1 MKIKVQKYQENLK
14 RNLGIIQK
22 RFGTK
27 ALYKSLGMCRR
38 TWCNRMSSPETFT
51 LRELQIICDCTNM
64 DIEKLI
70 GDSDDT

>member
-22 RFGTK
+22 KFGTNV
-27 ALYKSLGMCRR
+27 LSKSLGMCRR
-38 TWCNRMSSPETFT
+38 TWYNRMSSPETFT
-51 LRELQIICDCTNM
+51 LRELQIICDYTNI